1 MVLIL
6 KEENIAKSQVSIN
19 HFYFELSFKPNVD
32 IMGIKV
38 YMCKP
43 REIETIFTYNDV
55 MSIQYFIGNGFGFQ
69 IRAFS
74 VGVNAYFDPRRTNG
88 LHETP
93 NYGTGKSKFEIDY
106 CRQTLFPRKTGS
118 CARNVG
124 ESSSRSNVFLK
135 YFNYNYMEF
144 VGYDTCDKLIWTSG
158 EGIIITNRIRKQGI
172 PKTHINKI
180 SPS

>member
-1 MVLIL
+1 MKHLTMELVNQSLKLI
-6 KEENIAKSQVSIN
+6 IADK
-19 HFYFELSFKPNVD
+19 HY
-32 IMGIKV
+32 
-38 YMCKP
+38 
-43 REIETIFTYNDV
+43 
-55 MSIQYFIGNGFGFQ
+55 
-69 IRAFS
+69 
-74 VGVNAYFDPRRTNG
+74 
-88 LHETP
+88 
-93 NYGTGKSKFEIDY
+93 
-106 CRQTLFPRKTGS
+106 FPRKTGS